1 MQNIKHEAKILL
13 SNHLE
18 IIIGYVSFGYY
29 TSWNAY
35 NICNKCYSWF
45 ILLIIISIAVL
56 ILYNSLSILLLI
68 FKLGYGY
75 FYLLTDIKM
84 SGILSCILALLL
96 ISSLIF
102 FNFLYLRHF
111 GCLIY
116 FYFMDMNQSLTE
128 VFKTNSKFFRQN

>member
-1 MQNIKHEAKILL
+1 
-13 SNHLE
+13 
-18 IIIGYVSFGYY
+18 
-29 TSWNAY
+29 
-35 NICNKCYSWF
+35 
-45 ILLIIISIAVL
+45 
-56 ILYNSLSILLLI
+56 
-68 FKLGYGY
+68 
-75 FYLLTDIKM
+75 M

-128 VFKTNSKFFRQN
+128 VFKTNSKFFRQNKKDLTNLYFSFLPNFFIIPIFYFVPYVQIAMIMSCDSYIKDQNKTSNY